1 MKILLLIVLSS
12 LVCSSAY
19 ARAPVK
25 TIFSCTTTNG
35 KQLTVQRQG
44 ADYVYSFG
52 RKGRPELVFRNSK
65 RNVVARSITSSMPA
79 AIGIGGFWSEM
90 NMINRG
96 YEYSVFWRVN
106 NDDEHTITQGVE
118 VTKLNRRNDLRY
130 NSPVILCDD
139 RYPIIDNPD
148 PEFML

>member
-12 LVCSSAY
+12 FTYSSAY
-19 ARAPVK
+19 AKPPVK

-44 ADYVYSFG
+44 EDYVYSFG
-52 RKGRPELVFRNSK
+52 RTGWPELVFRNPK
-65 RNVVARSITSSMPA
+65 RNVVARSITSSMRA
-79 AIGIGGFWSEM
+79 AIGIGGFWSDM
-90 NMINRG
+90 NMINQG
-96 YEYSVFWRVN
+96 YRYNIFWRVN
-106 NDDEHTITQGVE
+106 QDEEHTITQGVV
-118 VTKLNRRNDLRY
+118 VTKLSRRNDLRY
-130 NSPVILCDD
+130 HHPVILCDN

>member
-1 MKILLLIVLSS
+1 MKKLLLIVLSS
-12 LVCSSAY
+12 FIYSSAY
-19 ARAPVK
+19 AKAPVK

-44 ADYVYSFG
+44 ADYIYSFG
-52 RKGRPELVFRNSK
+52 HKGRPELVFRNPK
-65 RNVVARSITSSMPA
+65 RDVVAQSITTRMA
-79 AIGIGGFWSEM
+79 GVGGFASEM

-96 YEYSVFWRVN
+96 YQYSVFFRV
-106 NDDEHTITQGVE
+106 DKHGDHEITQGVG
-118 VTKLNRRNDLRY
+118 VIKLSRRNDLT
-130 NSPVILCDD
+130 NHIPMILCDD